1 MKTLNSMS
9 PMQEYKLARA
19 INRAISGHR
28 ITSYSTRDAKEIA
41 RLLAVLTWAPTAT
54 RSANPLQNG
63 PFAGPVPQV
72 SKICPN

>member
-28 ITSYSTRDAKEIA
+28 ITSYSIRDAKEITK
-41 RLLAVLTWAPTAT
+41 LLVMLP
-54 RSANPLQNG
+54 
-63 PFAGPVPQV
+63 
-72 SKICPN
+72 

>member
-28 ITSYSTRDAKEIA
+28 VTSFTTRDAKEITKLPA
-41 RLLAVLTWAPTAT
+41 MLP
-54 RSANPLQNG
+54 
-63 PFAGPVPQV
+63 
-72 SKICPN
+72 

>member
-28 ITSYSTRDAKEIA
+28 ITSYSTRDRKEIA
-41 RLLAVLTWAPTAT
+41 KLLAML
-54 RSANPLQNG
+54 S
-63 PFAGPVPQV
+63 
-72 SKICPN
+72 

>member
-28 ITSYSTRDAKEIA
+28 VYITRDAKEIA
-41 RLLAVLTWAPTAT
+41 KLLTILP
-54 RSANPLQNG
+54 
-63 PFAGPVPQV
+63 
-72 SKICPN
+72 